1 MVKEENNY
9 ISALR
14 YGWLTELYDPI
25 MQSALREKKFRG
37 QLIQQAN
44 IRSGHHVLDLGC
56 GTATLTILLK
66 QLHPH
71 TKIVGLD
78 ADDKALVIAQRKIT
92 ASDLE
97 IEFKKGMSF
106 ELDLQDHYFDR
117 VLSSLLFHHL
127 TPEKKLETLTEI
139 KRVLKPGGEL
149 HIADWGKA
157 QNILMRGAFLL
168 VQLLD
173 GFSTTSESVQGKLL
187 DYMKQVGFEN
197 AGETKRFN
205 TIFGT
210 LSLYRANLS

>member
-25 MQSALREKKFRG
+25 MQSALREKKFKG

-44 IRSGHHVLDLGC
+44 IRAGHHVLDLGC

-71 TKIVGLD
+71 TEIVGFD
-78 ADDKALVIAQRKIT
+78 GDDNALSIAKRKV
-92 ASDLE
+92 AAADLE
-97 IEFKKGMSF
+97 IELKKGMSF

-117 VLSSLLFHHL
+117 VVSSLLFHHL
-127 TPEKKLETLTEI
+127 TTKKKLETLAEI
-139 KRVLKPGGEL
+139 KRVLKPSGEL

-157 QNILMRGAFLL
+157 QNILMRGAFLF

-187 DYMKQVGFEN
+187 DYMKQAGFEN
-197 AGETKRFN
+197 AGETKRFK

-210 LSLYRANLS
+210 LSLYRATWS

>member
-1 MVKEENNY
+1 MAW
-9 ISALR
+9 I
-14 YGWLTELYDPI
+14 
-25 MQSALREKKFRG
+25 LREKKFKC
-37 QLIQQAN
+37 QLILQAN
-44 IRSGHHVLDLGC
+44 IQSGQRLLDLGC

-66 QLHPH
+66 QLHPE
-71 TKIVGLD
+71 TEVIGLD
-78 ADDKALVIAQRKIT
+78 ADDKALAIAQRKIA

-97 IEFKKGMSF
+97 IELRRGMSF

-117 VLSSLLFHHL
+117 VVSSLLFHHL

-157 QNILMRGAFLL
+157 QNILMRGAFLF

-187 DYMKQVGFEN
+187 EYMVQ
-197 AGETKRFN
+197 AGLDDTRETKRFK

-210 LSLYRANLS
+210 LSLYRATLS